1 MFTVKIILEELGQQ
15 GWIEAVLAPNPLLSA
30 SCWFHRVMTGVVLGD
45 SWKRDSLV
53 SFKFDDLEVTQ
64 SLAGFSGYLAVFTM
78 HDELQRFPNIIVHET
93 FFQQGFYRAGI
104 LQNWGDA
111 APGGSCGPYS
121 KTVQAL
127 EPPLAGRLACTQQ
140 RPCCVRGQAQE
151 PRMGFSWWPCGPV
164 YTRLEDTLRWIHSRC
179 EGRCCV
185 DCDSNIGRCFCV
197 CPSGKTRCT
206 HWLLLS
212 SCSPSS

>member
-1 MFTVKIILEELGQQ
+1 MFAVKIILEELGQQ
-15 GWIEAVLAPNPLLSA
+15 GRIEAVLAPNPLLSA

-104 LQNWGDA
+104 LENWGDA

-121 KTVQAL
+121 KTV
-127 EPPLAGRLACTQQ
+127 
-140 RPCCVRGQAQE
+140 
-151 PRMGFSWWPCGPV
+151 
-164 YTRLEDTLRWIHSRC
+164 
-179 EGRCCV
+179 
-185 DCDSNIGRCFCV
+185 
-197 CPSGKTRCT
+197 
-206 HWLLLS
+206 
-212 SCSPSS
+212 